1 MLATYILLQLLNVL
15 WTSRPHSFQPG
26 RTNILGSLIKAWND
40 SFNKRRKKKKKHP
53 FLIPRHQGC
62 EVLKS
67 PLTSSSVEAQMAGS
81 SIRSQVGITQFF
93 EVWGMHYYYHT
104 WPKDTVLLSGLLHAT
119 HTSGGAFFFFRCCC
133 SSSSLFLRVLG
144 LPCSLFRSWQFQFL
158 EWFTFHR

>member
-1 MLATYILLQLLNVL
+1 MYSELPDHIHSSLVEQIFLDL
-15 WTSRPHSFQPG
+15 WSKPG
-26 RTNILGSLIKAWND
+26 MIALIKEG
-40 SFNKRRKKKKKHP
+40 KKKKKHP

-62 EVLKS
+62 EVLKN

>member
-40 SFNKRRKKKKKHP
+40 SFNKRRKKKKSTLSLSHGIKAVKSSRARWH
-53 FLIPRHQGC
+53 LA
-62 EVLKS
+62 VLK
-67 PLTSSSVEAQMAGS
+67 PKWLVPVLEVKLELHSSLKFGVCIIIIIHGLKTPS
-81 SIRSQVGITQFF
+81 SCLGYYMPPTLLVG
-93 EVWGMHYYYHT
+93 
-104 WPKDTVLLSGLLHAT
+104 P
-119 HTSGGAFFFFRCCC
+119 FFFFRCCC